1 MTKSICLRFNLDK
14 PLHREAWEQL
24 QNMDKEK
31 FKSYTNA
38 VVIAITE
45 YFQRYYKICDDPYF
59 ETREKED
66 EFVQRVVAQIGSA
79 VEKAMPS
86 FLAACLTGLAQP
98 CFSSAPA
105 QSEKTT
111 ETEEISEIDLDF
123 IGG

>member
-1 MTKSICLRFNLDK
+1 MIKSICLRFNLDK
-14 PLHREAWEQL
+14 PQHREAWEQL

-38 VVIAITE
+38 VVIAVTD
-45 YFQRYYKICDDPYF
+45 YFQRYYKTSNDPYF

-66 EFVQRVVAQIGSA
+66 EFVQRIIAQIGTA
-79 VEKAMPS
+79 VEKAMPG
-86 FLAACLTGLAQP
+86 FLASCLTGLAQP
-98 CFSSAPA
+98 CISSAPTP
-105 QSEKTT
+105 SEKTT

>member
-14 PLHREAWEQL
+14 TLHREAWELL
-24 QNMDKEK
+24 QSMDKDN

-38 VVIAITE
+38 VVIAVTD
-45 YFQRYYKICDDPYF
+45 YFQRYYKACDDPYF

-66 EFVQRVVAQIGSA
+66 EFVQRVLAQIGSA

-98 CFSSAPA
+98 CFSATLPE
-105 QSEKTT
+105 QSKQV
-111 ETEEISEIDLDF
+111 EEITDIDLDF

>member
-79 VEKAMPS
+79 VEKVMPN

-105 QSEKTT
+105 QSEKPT

>member
-24 QNMDKEK
+24 QNMDTEK

-38 VVIAITE
+38 VVIAVTD
-45 YFQRYYKICDDPYF
+45 YFQRYYKATDDPYF
-59 ETREKED
+59 ETREKEE

-79 VEKAMPS
+79 VEKAMPN

-98 CFSSAPA
+98 CIPSAPVS
-105 QSEKTT
+105 SENTT
-111 ETEEISEIDLDF
+111 ETEVLSEIDLDF

>member
-14 PLHREAWEQL
+14 PLHRVAWEQL

-38 VVIAITE
+38 VVIEVTD
-45 YFQRYYKICDDPYF
+45 YFQRYYKTCDDPYF

-66 EFVQRVVAQIGSA
+66 EFVQRIVAQIGTA
-79 VEKAMPS
+79 VEKAMPG
-86 FLAACLTGLAQP
+86 FLAVCLTGLAHPCIQVSQP
-98 CFSSAPA
+98 EHPKQA
-105 QSEKTT
+105 
-111 ETEEISEIDLDF
+111 EEITDIDLDF

>member
-14 PLHREAWEQL
+14 TLHREAWELL
-24 QNMDKEK
+24 QSMDKDN

-38 VVIAITE
+38 VVIAVTD
-45 YFQRYYKICDDPYF
+45 YFQRYYKACDDPYF
-59 ETREKED
+59 ETQEKED
-66 EFVQRVVAQIGSA
+66 EFVQRVLAQIGSA

-98 CFSSAPA
+98 CFSATLPE
-105 QSEKTT
+105 QSKQV
-111 ETEEISEIDLDF
+111 EEITDIDLDF

>member
-38 VVIAITE
+38 VVITVTD
-45 YFQRYYKICDDPYF
+45 YFQRYYKNCDDPYF

-98 CFSSAPA
+98 CIQVP
-105 QSEKTT
+105 QSEQPKQA
-111 ETEEISEIDLDF
+111 EEIADVDLDF

>member
-14 PLHREAWEQL
+14 PQHLEAWEQL
-24 QNMDKEK
+24 QNMNKEK

-38 VVIAITE
+38 VVIAVTD
-45 YFQRYYKICDDPYF
+45 YFQRYYKSTDDPYF

-66 EFVQRVVAQIGSA
+66 EFVHKVIAQIGTA
-79 VEKAMPS
+79 VEKAMPG

-98 CFSSAPA
+98 CISSAPVL
-105 QSEKTT
+105 SEKTT

>member
-14 PLHREAWEQL
+14 PQHLEAWEQL
-24 QNMDKEK
+24 QNMNKEN

-38 VVIAITE
+38 VVIAVTD
-45 YFQRYYKICDDPYF
+45 YFQRYYKSTDDPYF

-66 EFVQRVVAQIGSA
+66 EFVHKVIAQIGTA
-79 VEKAMPS
+79 VEKAMPG

-98 CFSSAPA
+98 CISSAPVL
-105 QSEKTT
+105 SEKTT

>member
-31 FKSYTNA
+31 FKSYSNA
-38 VVIAITE
+38 VVIAVTD
-45 YFQRYYKICDDPYF
+45 YFQRYYKIYNDPYF

-98 CFSSAPA
+98 CIQVPQPEQPKQA
-105 QSEKTT
+105 
-111 ETEEISEIDLDF
+111 EEITDVDLDF

>member
-31 FKSYTNA
+31 FKSYSNA

-111 ETEEISEIDLDF
+111 ETEEITDVDLDF

>member
-1 MTKSICLRFNLDK
+1 MIKSICLRFNLDK
-14 PLHREAWEQL
+14 PQHREAWEQL

-38 VVIAITE
+38 VSLAVAG
-45 YFQRYYKICDDPYF
+45 YFQRYYKACDDPYF

-66 EFVQRVVAQIGSA
+66 EFVQRIVSQIGTI

-98 CFSSAPA
+98 CIP
-105 QSEKTT
+105 TT
-111 ETEEISEIDLDF
+111 LPEQPKQTEEISEIDLDF

>member
-45 YFQRYYKICDDPYF
+45 YFQRYYKISDDPYF

-98 CFSSAPA
+98 CIQVP
-105 QSEKTT
+105 QSEQPKQA
-111 ETEEISEIDLDF
+111 EEIADVDLDF

>member
-31 FKSYTNA
+31 FKSYTNT
-38 VVIAITE
+38 VVIAVTD
-45 YFQRYYKICDDPYF
+45 YFQRYYKNCDDPYF

-66 EFVQRVVAQIGSA
+66 EFVQRVVAQIGLA

-105 QSEKTT
+105 QSEKLT

>member
-86 FLAACLTGLAQP
+86 FLAACLMGLAQP
-98 CFSSAPA
+98 CIQVP
-105 QSEKTT
+105 QPEQPKQ
-111 ETEEISEIDLDF
+111 TEEISEIDLDF

>member
-1 MTKSICLRFNLDK
+1 MIKSICLRFNLDK

-24 QNMDKEK
+24 HNIDKDK

-38 VVIAITE
+38 VVIAVTD
-45 YFQRYYKICDDPYF
+45 YFQRYNKICNDPYF

-66 EFVQRVVAQIGSA
+66 EFVQRVLAQIGSA
-79 VEKAMPS
+79 VKKAMPS

-98 CFSSAPA
+98 CISATLPE
-105 QSEKTT
+105 QSKQA
-111 ETEEISEIDLDF
+111 EEITDIDLDF

>member
-1 MTKSICLRFNLDK
+1 
-14 PLHREAWEQL
+14 
-24 QNMDKEK
+24 MDKEK

-38 VVIAITE
+38 VVIAVTD
-45 YFQRYYKICDDPYF
+45 YFQRYYKKCDDPYF

-86 FLAACLTGLAQP
+86 FPAACLTGLAQP
-98 CFSSAPA
+98 CISSAPA
-105 QSEKTT
+105 LSENST

>member
-1 MTKSICLRFNLDK
+1 
-14 PLHREAWEQL
+14 
-24 QNMDKEK
+24 MDKDN

-38 VVIAITE
+38 VVIAVTD
-45 YFQRYYKICDDPYF
+45 YFQRYYKACDDPYF

-66 EFVQRVVAQIGSA
+66 EFVQRVLAQIGSA

-98 CFSSAPA
+98 CFSATLPE
-105 QSEKTT
+105 QSKQV
-111 ETEEISEIDLDF
+111 EEITDIDLDF

>member
-38 VVIAITE
+38 VVE
-45 YFQRYYKICDDPYF
+45 
-59 ETREKED
+59 
-66 EFVQRVVAQIGSA
+66 
-79 VEKAMPS
+79 
-86 FLAACLTGLAQP
+86 QP
-98 CFSSAPA
+98 KRA
-105 QSEKTT
+105 
-111 ETEEISEIDLDF
+111 EEITDVDLDF

>member
-31 FKSYTNA
+31 FKSYSNA
-38 VVIAITE
+38 VVIAVTD
-45 YFQRYYKICDDPYF
+45 YFQRYYQACDDPYF

-86 FLAACLTGLAQP
+86 FLSACLTGLAQP
-98 CFSSAPA
+98 CITSAPVPI
-105 QSEKTT
+105 EKPT

>member
-38 VVIAITE
+38 VVIAVTD
-45 YFQRYYKICDDPYF
+45 YFQRYYKATDDPYF
-59 ETREKED
+59 ETREKEE

-98 CFSSAPA
+98 CISSATAP
-105 QSEKTT
+105 SEKPT

>member
-14 PLHREAWEQL
+14 PQHLEAWEQL
-24 QNMDKEK
+24 QNMNKEK

-38 VVIAITE
+38 VVIAVTD
-45 YFQRYYKICDDPYF
+45 YFQRYYKSTDDPYF

-66 EFVQRVVAQIGSA
+66 EFVHKVIAQIGTA
-79 VEKAMPS
+79 VEKAMPG
-86 FLAACLTGLAQP
+86 FLAAGLTGLAPP
-98 CFSSAPA
+98 CISSAPVL
-105 QSEKTT
+105 SEKTT

>member
-31 FKSYTNA
+31 FKSYSNA
-38 VVIAITE
+38 VVIAVTD
-45 YFQRYYKICDDPYF
+45 YFQRYYKSCDDPYF

-86 FLAACLTGLAQP
+86 FLAACLTGLVQP
-98 CFSSAPA
+98 CISSAPI
-105 QSEKTT
+105 SNEKPT

>member
-1 MTKSICLRFNLDK
+1 MTKSICLRFNPDK
-14 PLHREAWEQL
+14 TLHREAWELL
-24 QNMDKEK
+24 QSMDKDN

-38 VVIAITE
+38 VVIAVTD
-45 YFQRYYKICDDPYF
+45 YFQRYYKACDDPYF

-66 EFVQRVVAQIGSA
+66 EFVQRVLAQIGSA

-98 CFSSAPA
+98 CFSATLPE
-105 QSEKTT
+105 QSKQE
-111 ETEEISEIDLDF
+111 EEITDIDLDF

>member
-14 PLHREAWEQL
+14 PQHLEAWEQL
-24 QNMDKEK
+24 QNMNKEK

-38 VVIAITE
+38 VVIAVTD
-45 YFQRYYKICDDPYF
+45 YFQRYYKSTDDPYF

-66 EFVQRVVAQIGSA
+66 KFVHKVIAQIGTA
-79 VEKAMPS
+79 VEKAMPG
-86 FLAACLTGLAQP
+86 FLAACLTELAQS
-98 CFSSAPA
+98 CISSAPVL
-105 QSEKTT
+105 SEKTT

>member
-38 VVIAITE
+38 VVIAVTD
-45 YFQRYYKICDDPYF
+45 YFQRYYKACDDPYF

-98 CFSSAPA
+98 CIPTALPEQPKQA
-105 QSEKTT
+105 
-111 ETEEISEIDLDF
+111 EEITDVDLDF